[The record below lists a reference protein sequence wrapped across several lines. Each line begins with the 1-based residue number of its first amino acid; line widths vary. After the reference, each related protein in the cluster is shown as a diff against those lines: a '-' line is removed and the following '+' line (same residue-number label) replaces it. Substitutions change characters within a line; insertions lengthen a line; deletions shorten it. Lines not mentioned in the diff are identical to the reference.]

1 MDIFYDSDW
10 HIHSE
15 ASYDAD
21 LKVPDLIKCAKTN
34 GIKQFGITDH
44 VNYPFMVKHLERSRD
59 LFLANKTEGFHLGV
73 ELTTLPKSQYDFA
86 LKHPSDP
93 DCREKW
99 LHGYI
104 PPIFKKDGIALSL
117 SEEEI
122 NRCQV
127 EYVVAGAHWSFGLNQ
142 SRKGAV
148 KSYQQQQIFIAQQ
161 SYVDIIAHPWWIYMG
176 RYVKNGIQ
184 TGPWFDDFSIIPK
197 SIHEE
202 FAAAVLGNNKIVE
215 LNTDFFV
222 SDCYTDYF
230 KRQYAEYLCM
240 LHEKGVQISIG
251 SDLHSN
257 YTAHH
262 KQVRHYMEPL
272 GFTKDTFA
280 VPRLRKY
287 QNKSR

>member
-21 LKVPDLIKCAKTN
+21 LKVPDLIESAKIN

-59 LFLANKTEGFHLGV
+59 LFSANKTEGFHLGV
-73 ELTTLPKSQYDFA
+73 ELTTIPKSQYDFA

-93 DCREKW
+93 DRREKW
-99 LHGYI
+99 LLGYI

-148 KSYQQQQIFIAQQ
+148 KSYHEQQLFIAEQ

-184 TGPWFDDFSIIPK
+184 TGPWFDDFSVIPN
-197 SIHEE
+197 SIHDE
-202 FAAAVLGNNKIVE
+202 FAAAVIENNKIVE

-222 SDCYTDYF
+222 SDSYTDYF
-230 KRQYAEYLCM
+230 KRQYAEYICM
-240 LHEKGVQISIG
+240 LHEKGIPISIG
-251 SDLHSN
+251 SDLHGN

-262 KQVRHYMEPL
+262 EQVRRYMEPL
-272 GFTKDTFA
+272 GFTKDAFA
-280 VPRLRKY
+280 VPRMRKT
-287 QNKSR
+287 SE